1 MSETIIYTMIALSA
15 IGTLAAVI
23 LYFVA
28 QKFKVYEDPRIDEVE
43 NALPGANCGGCGYA
57 GCRAFAEACVKEN
70 DLSSLFCPVGGND
83 CMGGVADI
91 LGLEAVKQDP
101 RVAVVRC
108 NGTCEHRPKTN
119 HYDGVT
125 SCAAASALYSGD
137 TGCQFGCLGH
147 GDCVAACEF
156 DAIHMNPETGLPEV
170 VDDKCVACG
179 ACVEACPKTLIE
191 LRKRDPKDRKIYVS
205 CRNEDKGGVARK
217 SCEVACIG
225 CSKCFKVC
233 PFDAI
238 TMNNN
243 LAFIDSD
250 KCKLCRKCV
259 VECPTNAIIEVGFP
273 PRKIKAD
280 LPPKPA
286 QKQEEPAKPK
296 LNAVEENKPDNLDKK

>member
-1 MSETIIYTMIALSA
+1 MSITIVYTMIALSA
-15 IGTLAAVI
+15 IGILAAVI

-43 NALPGANCGGCGYA
+43 SALPGANCGGCGFA

-70 DLSSLFCPVGGND
+70 ELSALFCPVGGND
-83 CMGGVADI
+83 CMTDVAGI
-91 LGLEAVKQDP
+91 LGLEAVTKDP

-119 HYDGVT
+119 QFDGAS
-125 SCAAASALYSGD
+125 SCAVASSLYSGD
-137 TGCQFGCLGH
+137 TGCQYGCLGH
-147 GDCVAACEF
+147 GDCVAACDF

-170 VDDKCVACG
+170 IDDKCVACG

-191 LRKRDPKDRKIYVS
+191 LRKRGPKDRKIFVS
-205 CRNEDKGGVARK
+205 CRNEDKGGIAKK

-238 TMNNN
+238 TMKNN

-259 VECPTNAIIEVGFP
+259 VECPTNAIIELGFP

-286 QKQEEPAKPK
+286 VKKEAPVKKEVKAT
-296 LNAVEENKPDNLDKK
+296 EENKTDNIEKK